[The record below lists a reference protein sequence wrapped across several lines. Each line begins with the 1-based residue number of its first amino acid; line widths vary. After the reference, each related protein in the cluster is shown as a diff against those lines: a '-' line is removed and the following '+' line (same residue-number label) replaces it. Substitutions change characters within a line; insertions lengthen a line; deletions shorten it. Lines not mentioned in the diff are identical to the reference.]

1 MMIMMVNHD
10 DYHGKSLI
18 IHHGKWLNDMKCS
31 YDADLFGKFCGAIT
45 PMHCSR
51 IHGNGPWK
59 DWIRGCGPTKG
70 MKVKWSPGRPWDGRL
85 RCRLWWKKPPSTAQ
99 KTTWRMKEIQFK
111 ERDLPI
117 QPLILGTWL
126 KKDRTAQVLYEK
138 AIGSRSLGAPP
149 KIPQVLISA
158 CTGDPFSTRW
168 ACKS

>member
-1 MMIMMVNHD
+1 
-10 DYHGKSLI
+10 
-18 IHHGKWLNDMKCS
+18 
-31 YDADLFGKFCGAIT
+31 
-45 PMHCSR
+45 
-51 IHGNGPWK
+51 
-59 DWIRGCGPTKG
+59 
-70 MKVKWSPGRPWDGRL
+70 
-85 RCRLWWKKPPSTAQ
+85 
-99 KTTWRMKEIQFK
+99 MKEIQFK